1 MGDLD
6 AGRRPAETIP
16 LLPFKALTA
25 AVLLLAGGIAG
36 AAAVGLVWRAPALL
50 APVSGSPPGGPGGP
64 GSPAAANPPPAAA
77 AAPLAAASG
86 TDGYAAVARAVTPA
100 VVNISSVQVVQTYEY
115 SPFLADPFFRQFFGD
130 EFYEYAV
137 PRERRSLSLGS
148 GVVVDSQGTILTNNH
163 VVEHASEVKVAF
175 PDGHERPARIV
186 GADARTDLAVLRVD
200 DGVLP
205 KAVMGDSDGLQV
217 GDIVLAVGNP
227 FGIGQ
232 TVTMGIVSALGRG
245 NVGVADYEDFIQT
258 DAAINPGNS
267 GGALVNTRGEVIG
280 INTAILSRSGGHQG
294 IGFAIPSNMARDV
307 LDDIVKT
314 GRVVRGYVGI
324 GLQRVTPEIARA
336 FGLEDARGALVASL
350 DPRGPAAEAGLRRG
364 DVIVAFRGKPVA
376 SDDDLRAQLA
386 RLKPGDRVSVG
397 VLRNGRRLDL
407 DLVLGEPP
415 APARPRR
422 R

>member
-1 MGDLD
+1 MSALD
-6 AGRRPAETIP
+6 AGRGPVETIP
-16 LLPFKALTA
+16 LLPFKTLTA
-25 AVLLLAGGIAG
+25 AVLLLAGGLAG
-36 AAAVGLVWRAPALL
+36 AAAVGLIGRAPAGR
-50 APVSGSPPGGPGGP
+50 APATGDSTATSRAPAEPP
-64 GSPAAANPPPAAA
+64 SQA
-77 AAPLAAASG
+77 AAPLAAAAG
-86 TDGYAAVARAVTPA
+86 TDGYAAVARAVMPA
-100 VVNISSVQVVQTYEY
+100 VVNISSVQVVQTLEY

-130 EFYEYAV
+130 EYYEYAV

-175 PDGHERPARIV
+175 QDGHERPARIV
-186 GADARTDLAVLRVD
+186 GVDARTDLAVLHVD

-205 KAVMGDSDGLQV
+205 RAVMGDSDGLQV

-267 GGALVNTRGEVIG
+267 GGALVNTRGEVVG
-280 INTAILSRSGGHQG
+280 INTAILSRTGGYQG

-314 GRVVRGYVGI
+314 GRVVRGYAGI
-324 GLQRVTPEIARA
+324 GLQRLTPEIARA
-336 FGLEDARGALVASL
+336 FGLDDARGVLVASL
-350 DPRGPAAEAGLRRG
+350 DPRGPAAAAGLRRG

-397 VLRNGRRLDL
+397 VLRNGSRLDR
-407 DLVLGEPP
+407 DLVLGDPP